1 MNKLNGK
8 LSGSPSKLGA
18 DPGIAV
24 LSRVLGTMT
33 LMAVPGVGG
42 WYLDKYFGTSFLIW
56 VGMAL
61 GMIIGC
67 VGLFLIVRMASI
79 EIDRE
84 LTDGRK
90 FRKLD
95 DSDDQA
101 AE

>member
-1 MNKLNGK
+1 
-8 LSGSPSKLGA
+8 
-18 DPGIAV
+18 
-24 LSRVLGTMT
+24 MT